1 MSSQGIFAV
10 GRARV
15 RNRGRKDPIRS
26 ASSLAA
32 AARRPGPARRSR
44 TNAETT
50 MVATPTLTSL
60 TIPNSSMSRRR
71 LAGTGTEPVA
81 AESGPAHATPE
92 SGLRAVDPM
101 DIWLQAVS
109 GPLGRSEP
117 LSRGSGVGGRH
128 AAPAIAAR
136 PAPPASPASA
146 DAGVGRAPVDNA
158 GAPAGNEARGRR
170 PGGADPGSRSP
181 SAHPAPGR
189 RSGRRSSTTAQVG
202 HQVTTEL
209 SRAETA
215 AIANQEIFDIR
226 TLDVEHVGT
235 REEVHPKAD
244 PRLDPA
250 RGRRGHP
257 PRLGLGGLAHLPGV
271 RPPASR
277 FAERHRTAGRTAG
290 HHDIGPHGHRRN
302 RRRPAGR
309 GVLGQVGGR

>member
-15 RNRGRKDPIRS
+15 RSRGRKDPVRS

-50 MVATPTLTSL
+50 TVATPTLTSL

-136 PAPPASPASA
+136 PAPPVSPASD
-146 DAGVGRAPVDNA
+146 DAGVGRAQWTRPEH
-158 GAPAGNEARGRR
+158 PPETKPRPW

-209 SRAETA
+209 ARAETA
-215 AIANQEIFDIR
+215 AIANQEIFDFR

-235 REEVHPKAD
+235 REEIHPKAD

-250 RGRRGHP
+250 RGRRGHH

-271 RPPASR
+271 
-277 FAERHRTAGRTAG
+277 
-290 HHDIGPHGHRRN
+290 
-302 RRRPAGR
+302 
-309 GVLGQVGGR
+309 